1 MPRTLRDSNL
11 GTRDARTRLKARGKP
26 YWRLIEPGLHLG
38 YRRLAGRPGTWCVR
52 RYTGAQTYTV
62 EAIKEVVA
70 DDNADADG
78 RTVLSF
84 AQAQKAA
91 LKSKAKAGPFTVAEA
106 MENYLRMIEARTGI
120 YDAGRRVET
129 LILPALGAERVE
141 ALTTGRLR
149 NWLNE
154 LASAP
159 VRLRTR
165 PGDRQRYRDRDDG
178 EDGRRR
184 RRASANRVLTILKA
198 GLNHA
203 WREGHV
209 GSDAEWRR
217 VKPFPGAGRSR
228 TRYLTVEECQ
238 RVVNAADGEFR
249 PLLQAALFTGCRYS
263 ELGRLTAGDINARTG
278 TLHVAKSKTG
288 KPRHVVLTDEGVRF
302 FAALAAGRSNADLLF
317 HAPQGGPWSDS
328 NQRRPMRLACERARI
343 KPAVGFH
350 ILRHTWASLAVM
362 NGTPLVV
369 VARNLGHAST
379 RMVEAHYGHLAPS
392 YVADEIRKG
401 APKFNFET
409 ADKRIVPIGAVR

>member
-1 MPRTLRDSNL
+1 
-11 GTRDARTRLKARGKP
+11 
-26 YWRLIEPGLHLG
+26 
-38 YRRLAGRPGTWCVR
+38 
-52 RYTGAQTYTV
+52 
-62 EAIKEVVA
+62 
-70 DDNADADG
+70 
-78 RTVLSF
+78 
-84 AQAQKAA
+84 
-91 LKSKAKAGPFTVAEA
+91 
-106 MENYLRMIEARTGI
+106 MIEARTGV

-154 LASAP
+154 LASSP

-165 PGDRQRYRDRDDG
+165 PGDRQRYADRDEG

-198 GLNHA
+198 ALNHA

-209 GSDAEWRR
+209 ASDTEWRR
-217 VKPFPGAGRSR
+217 VKPFPGAGSSR
-228 TRYLTVEECQ
+228 ARYLTVDECS
-238 RVVNAADGEFR
+238 RLVNASEARFR

-263 ELGRLTAGDINARTG
+263 ELARLTAGELDARAG
-278 TLHVAKSKTG
+278 TLHIAKSKSG
-288 KPRHVVLTDEGVRF
+288 KARHVVLTDEGAKF
-302 FAALAAGRSNADLLF
+302 FAAFAAGRGSEELLF
-317 HAPQGGPWSDS
+317 HAPRGGSWGNSF
-328 NQRRPMRLACERARI
+328 QQRPMRLACERARI

-379 RMVEAHYGHLAPS
+379 RMVEQHYGHLAPS
-392 YVADEIRKG
+392 YIAEEIRKG
-401 APKFNFET
+401 APRFGFKPDRKVALLT
-409 ADKRIVPIGAVR
+409 RRA